1 MIDPLSLLAGAAIYQ
16 VGIKHDGDKTHP
28 AQIIIVP
35 QGAAPSGQTTQAP
48 SFYEERIDLTTAH
61 THLEKTI
68 GPWDFVQ
75 ASTDGTTLDGV
86 SIKLNRQDAQAIS
99 LSSYDVIPVA
109 NCNKVYVTND
119 VRAGRTAL
127 TLTFSS
133 PIPLGRYINGEPVGR
148 DELAA
153 RLGSIVT
160 FDRRGS
166 VIWLDDFEDNINKWE
181 AQLYGTGAAVALSS
195 TEARNGAKSV
205 LLTTGN
211 AAGDVTGIRKY
222 LPYPTL
228 TKVGFEISFRT
239 NTDLREQSIHIYLW
253 DGAKQW
259 WAILYVKT
267 YSEEIRYFNEAGSD
281 AVLETSKV
289 LYTNVSL
296 FHTMKL
302 VIDPINHRYVRAI
315 VNEKEYDLSGQA
327 MRSTAS
333 ISTPRMCVGYLTY
346 AQTTGGILS
355 YADDAIV
362 TQNEP

>member
-75 ASTDGTTLDGV
+75 ASTDGTNLDGV
-86 SIKLNRQDAQAIS
+86 SIKLNRQDAQAIN

-133 PIPLGRYINGEPVGR
+133 PIPLGRYISGEPIGR

-160 FDRRGS
+160 YDRRGN
-166 VIWLDDFEDNINKWE
+166 VIWLDDMEAGLAHFEYGTTGSGGSVTAWTTWSHRGAGC
-181 AQLYGTGAAVALSS
+181 AQLVPGTSLNNTAYLNKAFYYPVLSKLGAEFHFSLVASIFTMELRF
-195 TEARNGAKSV
+195 TRYDG
-205 LLTTGN
+205 
-211 AAGDVTGIRKY
+211 
-222 LPYPTL
+222 TL
-228 TKVGFEISFRT
+228 K
-239 NTDLREQSIHIYLW
+239 H
-253 DGAKQW
+253 DGAVRYDAFYGVLSYLDSAGASQTIVSDLYIP
-259 WAILYVKT
+259 ILARRWMP
-267 YSEEIRYFNEAGSD
+267 I
-281 AVLETSKV
+281 
-289 LYTNVSL
+289 
-296 FHTMKL
+296 KL
-302 VIDPINHRYVRAI
+302 VINPSINKYVRVLFRGQEYSLDGVAMQSAADTSAPQLHVTITAI
-315 VNEKEYDLSGQA
+315 LLG
-327 MRSTAS
+327 
-333 ISTPRMCVGYLTY
+333 
-346 AQTTGGILS
+346 TGTNAA
-355 YADDAIV
+355 YVDDFIY